1 MESEKKPA
9 AATTRASARTRK
21 PTSKAREAELSRV
34 TKPKAKPRKRA
45 VEKDATAS
53 KGSKQEPEKSQP
65 NLESPEPVK
74 SGIGKKA
81 EADPELPA
89 IPTILVTDE
98 TGRTTR
104 LPQTPLRLSK
114 EDEQAVTILLE
125 LAAAAMAPDFIPEVE
140 LDLVAYSHQFYSQF
154 PTAAEA
160 ATMGR
165 LADPSQLAC
174 PDLPRPHTDSQG
186 WTHTG
191 RVNEHGEEYIVIPP
205 SFTRWSPAEPTDPS
219 PAMKA

>member
-9 AATTRASARTRK
+9 AATARTSARTRK

-45 VEKDATAS
+45 VK
-53 KGSKQEPEKSQP
+53 KEPEKSQP
-65 NLESPEPVK
+65 KLESPEPVK
-74 SGIGKKA
+74 PYTGKEA
-81 EADPELPA
+81 EARPEMPA

-98 TGRTTR
+98 TGRATR
-104 LPQTPLRLSK
+104 LPQTPPRLSK

-140 LDLVAYSHQFYSQF
+140 LDLVAVSHQFYSQF

-165 LADPSQLAC
+165 LADPSELAC
-174 PDLPRPHTDSQG
+174 PYLPRPHTDKQG

-205 SFTRWSPAEPTDPS
+205 SFTEWSPAEPTNPS
-219 PAMKA
+219 PAMEA

>member
-9 AATTRASARTRK
+9 ATTARTSARTRK
-21 PTSKAREAELSRV
+21 PTSKAREAELNRV
-34 TKPKAKPRKRA
+34 TKPKARPRKRA
-45 VEKDATAS
+45 VKKDATAP

-65 NLESPEPVK
+65 KLESPEPVK
-74 SGIGKKA
+74 PDTGK
-81 EADPELPA
+81 EAA

-98 TGRTTR
+98 TGRITR
-104 LPQTPLRLSK
+104 LPQTPPRLSK
-114 EDEQAVTILLE
+114 EDEQAVAILLE

-140 LDLVAYSHQFYSQF
+140 VDLVAYSHQFYSQF

-160 ATMGR
+160 TTMGR
-165 LADPSQLAC
+165 LADPSELSC
-174 PDLPRPHTDSQG
+174 PDLPRPHTDNQG

-205 SFTRWSPAEPTDPS
+205 SFARWSPAEPTDPS
-219 PAMKA
+219 PAMEA